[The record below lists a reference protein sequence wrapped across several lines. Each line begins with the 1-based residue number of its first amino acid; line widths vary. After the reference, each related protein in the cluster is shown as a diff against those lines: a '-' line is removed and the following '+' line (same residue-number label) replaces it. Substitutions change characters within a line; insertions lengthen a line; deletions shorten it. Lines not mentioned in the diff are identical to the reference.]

1 MCSHNVNFIHKI
13 KNSFKSIWLLRF
25 YGFPFYFISLVFI
38 KRLVRS
44 IRLSI
49 FQLKN
54 SCEFLQK
61 FCVWCSVESQFRRIH
76 LIRNAIGYF
85 FIDSLKIVLA
95 SRYVRFYH
103 QIAGIIG
110 IFLFLWTYTYTYTQI
125 HITCMQCI
133 SIVCCCGILLPNL
146 VSTCGSLIGCIR
158 SPSAST
164 SPSVSSLHF
173 YYLETFF
180 PLHWNSTLIARRTLA
195 TMRFKN
201 RREKKFFF
209 FSF

>member
-1 MCSHNVNFIHKI
+1 MCSHNINFIHKI

-25 YGFPFYFISLVFI
+25 YGFPFSFHFFGFYQTT
-38 KRLVRS
+38 RS
-44 IRLSI
+44 ISSVQYFSIKKLLRISAKVLRLMFGWIPVS
-49 FQLKN
+49 QN
-54 SCEFLQK
+54 SPD
-61 FCVWCSVESQFRRIH
+61 SQCDWV
-76 LIRNAIGYF
+76 F
-85 FIDSLKIVLA
+85 FHWLS
-95 SRYVRFYH
+95 YNC
-103 QIAGIIG
+103 IG
-110 IFLFLWTYTYTYTQI
+110 ISICPFSSSNCRYHRNFSFSLNIYTQI
-125 HITCMQCI
+125 HITCI

-201 RREKKFFF
+201 RKEKKFFF